1 METKNKEKV
10 MFGTYFKENP
20 AKILG
25 TVVTHNPN
33 TGRELTDRFGKPR
46 PEVRGT
52 LADALAR
59 IDAPDAPIYVHFSG
73 VQTSV
78 LSEEKAKAVIE
89 ATMAEAS
96 DKGVKYVCG
105 DKLECLGDSIGK
117 YNKGVEY
124 KRADGTTALYDISDE
139 EISIFVTYQVEKG
152 YWDKQTIQSSAWG
165 KYLKPSTSPYMASA
179 FEGNLSAFDGVE
191 WHPASLFYAGNIYE
205 KIKTVQNNGEKIIAE
220 VGQNGYQKI
229 LDELEAAKPKPLRF
243 SKDPT
248 EALIISP
255 FDRIWDD
262 FLFTEDSEGVAFEKP
277 VNVRNVFIRWLN
289 TLPPTDFGM
298 DGGKLTSN
306 KRNVQHFWLDGGSF
320 SRNDN
325 YTEEQKATI
334 KRNAQMVGAMLFE
347 RFCVEGITRDMQVKV
362 EYLFNST
369 RNHYVPV
376 QYHRIPVGFE
386 ANKFFKGGKLSIR
399 PPQREGVAHLS
410 YRGTGIIAYDVGV
423 GKTMTGILAI
433 EDGFSKGLFKRPLVV
448 VPNGVYWKWVAEII
462 GIKAEKDIVRD
473 GKKVAQA
480 GDLIA
485 EGILPHRTVNTFY
498 NLGAGIAIP
507 VNGDKTAKRVGEGT
521 ITMLTFEGL
530 EKIGFRKDAE
540 KALMEKIVAA
550 LSQSEGDREAAL
562 KEKAAEGWLDKAL
575 LNTEYNIED
584 FGFDA
589 ILVDECHN
597 FRVLFTEVKGD
608 VDGDGERE
616 TKRFFATGGGVPSTR
631 AIKLFMLNLFI
642 QSQNNGRNTYGLSAT
657 PFTNRATEIYSI
669 LSLFDYDGLKEFA
682 VNNLAQFCKTFID
695 ETSEMAWTAQGKFDI
710 KYVIRGYNNLPVL
723 QTILF
728 RSINYKTGEEAKI
741 KRPQKVILP
750 LRVDDKGLPLPPNL
764 VIETKLPNTAEQAK
778 WTKDSYL
785 FASENFELSDIFK
798 TGLYPE
804 NEKTKRPDGQVLV
817 ALNVARTASF
827 TPYAI
832 TLRGESQYDTRKL
845 TAPKIVKSSPKLEY
859 AMGCIKSVRD
869 WHIENGTPVSGQ
881 IVYSNVGTGF
891 FSFIK
896 QYLVDEIGY
905 QPNEV
910 EILTGDTPTGKRE
923 KIKDGFQDNSI
934 KIIIGSAAIQEGMD
948 LQNHCSVI
956 YDLHIDW
963 NPTNLHQLFGRA
975 WRFGNKFSHVRIV
988 VPQVENTSDIFTWQK
1003 LSEKIARLNSVWSR
1017 SGVTKM
1023 FEEKELNADEMKR
1036 ALITEPF
1043 DLASFEVEEMVAVIE
1058 SQITTFEAEAAEVA
1072 NATMQKG
1079 RIKSLEDDLNEA
1091 LRVIENYN
1099 PPSWMESQNPKQA
1112 ERFKEIKAQ
1121 ATTWDDPKTIYRKL
1135 REASR
1140 WQSANYA
1147 GFFVNIRSVDEHIKA
1162 KKSVERVQK
1171 SILAAYGV
1179 GIEGLAQVQ
1188 SAIEEKIENAR
1199 AELENV
1205 QSDDYFA
1212 QVLERVT
1219 EEKRQNASQ
1228 SRSIAQRVEEFA
1240 SLNYLLDC
1248 KFEVDMCDIYGRG
1261 KDGKTVDKKAPKGE
1275 AVTDSAAVI
1284 GEALEALKTALEF
1297 TDAKQNEPLKQ
1308 AIEALQVAIEFL

>member
-1 METKNKEKV
+1 
-10 MFGTYFKENP
+10 MFGRYFQKNP
-20 AKILG
+20 AKVLG
-25 TVVTHNPN
+25 TLVTHNPN

-52 LADALAR
+52 LMDALAR
-59 IDAPDAPIYVHFSG
+59 IDAPDAPIYVHFVAVSPAPM
-73 VQTSV
+73 
-78 LSEEKAKAVIE
+78 LSDEKAKAVIE
-89 ATMAEAS
+89 ASENEAAAQ
-96 DKGVKYVCG
+96 KTNGTGYVCG
-105 DKLECLGDSIGK
+105 DKLECLADSIRK

-124 KRADGTTALYDISDE
+124 KKPDGSTERYDISDA

-152 YWDKQTIQSSAWG
+152 YWNRADIASTAWG
-165 KYLKPSTSPYMASA
+165 EFLKPSAMPYMAEA
-179 FEGNLSAFDGVE
+179 FETGLSAFDGKE
-191 WHPASLFYAGNIYE
+191 WHPSSLFYAGNIYE
-205 KIKTVQNNGEKIIAE
+205 KIKTVQNNSADIIAE
-220 VGQNGYQKI
+220 VGEDGHRSI
-229 LDELEAAKPKPLRF
+229 LAELERVKPKPLRF

-262 FLFTEDSEGVAFEKP
+262 FFFTEDSEGIAFDKP
-277 VNVRNVFIRWLN
+277 VKVLDVFKRWLN
-289 TLPPTDFGM
+289 TLPPTDFAM
-298 DGGKLTSN
+298 EGGKVTSN
-306 KRNVQHFWLDGGSF
+306 GRNIQHFWLNGGSF
-320 SRNDN
+320 LRTDN
-325 YTEEQKATI
+325 YTEEQKTTI

-347 RFCVEGITRDMQVKV
+347 RFCIEGITRDIQVKI

-448 VPNGVYWKWVAEII
+448 VPNGVYWKWVGEIS

-473 GKKVAQA
+473 GKKVAKA

-485 EGILPHRTVNTFY
+485 EGILPHRQVNTFY
-498 NLGAGIAIP
+498 NLGAGISIP
-507 VNGDKTAKRVGEGT
+507 TNGDKTAKRVGEGT

-530 EKIGFRKDAE
+530 EKIGFQQGAE
-540 KALMEKIVAA
+540 KVLMEKIVAA

-608 VDGDGERE
+608 IDRDGERE
-616 TKRFFATGGGVPSTR
+616 AKRFFATGGGVPSTR
-631 AIKLFMLNLFI
+631 AIKLFMLNLYI
-642 QSQNNGRNTYGLSAT
+642 QSHNNGRNTYGLSAT

-669 LSLFDYDGLKEFA
+669 LSLFDYDGLKEFE

-710 KYVIRGYNNLPVL
+710 KYVIRGYNNLPIL

-728 RSINYKTGEEAKI
+728 RSINYKTGEEANI
-741 KRPQKVILP
+741 KRPQKIILP
-750 LRVDDKGLPLPPNL
+750 LRLDDKGLPLPPNL
-764 VIETKLPNTAEQAK
+764 VIETKLPNTPDQAH

-785 FASENFELSDIFK
+785 FASDEFSSSEIYK
-798 TGLYPE
+798 TGLYPK

-832 TLRGESQYDTRKL
+832 SLRGDAQYDTRKL
-845 TAPKIVKSSPKLEY
+845 TAEKVIKSSPKLEY
-859 AMGCIKSVRD
+859 TMGCIKSVRD
-869 WHIENGTPVSGQ
+869 WHIANGTAVSGQ
-881 IVYSNVGTGF
+881 IIYSNVGTGF
-891 FSFIK
+891 FPFIK
-896 QYLVDEIGY
+896 QYLVDEVGY

-910 EILTGDTPTGKRE
+910 EILTGETATGKRE

-956 YDLHIDW
+956 YDLHLDW
-963 NPTNLHQLFGRA
+963 NPTNLHQLFGRG

-1003 LSEKIARLNSVWSR
+1003 LSEKMSRLNSVWSR

-1023 FEEKELNADEMKR
+1023 FEEKELNADEMKK
-1036 ALITEPF
+1036 ALITEPS
-1043 DLASFEVEEMVAVIE
+1043 DLAKFEVEEMVAIIE
-1058 SQITTFEAEAAEVA
+1058 SQITTLEAEAAEVA
-1072 NATMQKG
+1072 NAKTQKE
-1079 RIKSLEDDLNEA
+1079 RIKSLENDLNNG
-1091 LRVIENYN
+1091 LKVLENYTI
-1099 PPSWMESQNPKQA
+1099 PPWMVSRNEKEA
-1112 ERFKEIKAQ
+1112 ERLNKIKAQ
-1121 ATTWDDPKTIYRKL
+1121 ETTWEDPRTIYKKL

-1140 WQSANYA
+1140 WQSSNAA
-1147 GFFVNIRSVDEHIKA
+1147 GFWVNAMAVDEHIKA
-1162 KKSVERVQK
+1162 KKSIERVQK

-1179 GIEGLAQVQ
+1179 GIEGLPQVQ
-1188 SAIEEKIENAR
+1188 SAIEIKLENAR

-1205 QSDDYFA
+1205 QSDYYFA
-1212 QVLERVT
+1212 QVLARVA
-1219 EEKRQNASQ
+1219 EEKRQAAAE

-1240 SLNYLLDC
+1240 KLNYLLDC

-1261 KDGKTVDKKAPKGE
+1261 KDGATAYIAPKGVKGE
-1275 AVTDSAAVI
+1275 AVTDNAAVI
-1284 GEALEALKTALEF
+1284 GEALEALQTALEF
-1297 TDAKQNEPLKQ
+1297 TDGDAQEPIKD
-1308 AIEALQVAIEFL
+1308 AIEALKTALEFL